1 MAYNNDAMKNL
12 TAAIIGILLNL
23 FVVAFI
29 VWLTLTV
36 RTNRAVKTEMVSL
49 YEVAVWELIRREG
62 ISLEAYRC
70 PAGHRTIGIGRRD
83 EERDT
88 LTLDEAR
95 RLLAEDLQIRYDKIT
110 ELLPTHTRNERMA
123 VTLLVY
129 NLGLTRVL
137 QSEQWQRI
145 VQRSPDVEEMWLK
158 YRYYQSGGQWKESD
172 NLRKARELE
181 VLMWRGDADALRI
194 VHDSLKL
201 QAINSYSKA

>member
-1 MAYNNDAMKNL
+1 MKYITTTIIPILIGLSLAALIVRL
-12 TAAIIGILLNL
+12 TRNAQEN
-23 FVVAFI
+23 
-29 VWLTLTV
+29 
-36 RTNRAVKTEMVSL
+36 RTAKTEMVSL

-88 LTLDEAR
+88 LTLDEAC
-95 RLLAEDLQIRYDKIT
+95 RLLAEDLQNRYDKIT
-110 ELLPTHTRNERMA
+110 ELLPTHTRHERMA

-158 YRYYQSGGQWKESD
+158 YRYYQVGGQWKESD

-181 VLMWRGDADALRI
+181 VMMWRGDEDALRAM
-194 VHDSLKL
+194 HDSLKL

>member
-1 MAYNNDAMKNL
+1 MIKHI
-12 TAAIIGILLNL
+12 TAAIIGILLAL
-23 FVVAFI
+23 FVAAFI
-29 VWLTLTV
+29 VRLTRSV

-158 YRYYQSGGQWKESD
+158 YRFYQVGGQWRESD

-181 VLMWRGDADALRI
+181 VLMWRGDEDALRI
-194 VHDSLKL
+194 MHDSLKL